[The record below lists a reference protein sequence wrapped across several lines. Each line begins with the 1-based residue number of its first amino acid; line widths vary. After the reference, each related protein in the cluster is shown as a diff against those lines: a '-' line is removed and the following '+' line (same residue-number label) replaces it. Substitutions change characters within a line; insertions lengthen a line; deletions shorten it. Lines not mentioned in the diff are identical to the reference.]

1 MRSSALAWGW
11 HCSAGCR
18 AGGLRPRRS
27 LSLGLFI
34 ALADFI
40 IVGLRRKTPLF
51 QRFTALVLG
60 SSLSERL
67 TGLAS
72 FALLVGLLLFFKLFW
87 IWMALALAA
96 VGIVS
101 GLRAGAAQRRGTAR
115 PLELAESIVRSL
127 RRHGHDEDLV
137 RQFVCT
143 SCGPDWE
150 ELYEALFG
158 YESMLRAPRSLGTSR
173 RPETPAHVCALAR
186 ICSSGGSMPG

>member
-1 MRSSALAWGW
+1 M
-11 HCSAGCR
+11 
-18 AGGLRPRRS
+18 
-27 LSLGLFI
+27 
-34 ALADFI
+34 
-40 IVGLRRKTPLF
+40 
-51 QRFTALVLG
+51 LG

-101 GLRAGAAQRRGTAR
+101 GLRALEQRSDAERRG

-158 YESMLRAPRSLGTSR
+158 YESLLRRGAIAGHESTAGNAGPCL
-173 RPETPAHVCALAR
+173 RPGG